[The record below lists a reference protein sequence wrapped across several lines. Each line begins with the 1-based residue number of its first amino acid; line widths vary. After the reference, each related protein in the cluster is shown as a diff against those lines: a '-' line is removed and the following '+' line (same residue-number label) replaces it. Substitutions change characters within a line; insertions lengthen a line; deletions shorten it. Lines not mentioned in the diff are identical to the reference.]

1 MGTYRGLSEP
11 VQSAQGENLLSSFK
25 SDLIDFELRDRIA
38 VLTLNR
44 PEKRNAINDI
54 LIQDLHRFFSAPP
67 SDALAVIL
75 KGNGDHFCA
84 GLDLAEHRERDVA
97 ESFEHSRYWH
107 RTFDLIQYG
116 GLPVIA
122 VMHGA
127 VMGDGLELA
136 TTAHVRVAEP
146 STIYQLP
153 EGRRGIYV
161 GGGASIR
168 VARVIGPGRMTEM
181 MLTGRRR
188 NAEEGQELGLSHYL
202 VGDGEA
208 FEKAIELADTITG
221 NAPLAN
227 KMMLNTI
234 QRIDRMGESEGY
246 FVESLASALTQT
258 SEDARE
264 GMRAFLEKRKIR
276 FDE

>member
-1 MGTYRGLSEP
+1 MTTY
-11 VQSAQGENLLSSFK
+11 SF
-25 SDLIDFELRDRIA
+25 DFLDFEMRGRIA

-44 PEKRNAINDI
+44 PEKRNAVNDT
-54 LIQDLHRFFSAPP
+54 LIQDLNRFFSEPP
-67 SDALAVIL
+67 KEALVAVVRA
-75 KGNGDHFCA
+75 NGDHFCA
-84 GLDLAEHRERDVA
+84 GLDLSEHKERDVA
-97 ESFEHSRYWH
+97 EAFDHSRYWH
-107 RTFDLIQYG
+107 RTFDLVQFG
-116 GLPVIA
+116 GLPVVA
-122 VMHGA
+122 AMQGA
-127 VMGDGLELA
+127 VMGGGLELA

-168 VARVIGPGRMTEM
+168 VARIIGPGRMTEM
-181 MLTGRRR
+181 MLTGRRL
-188 NAEEGQELGLSHYL
+188 NAEEGQNLGLSHYL
-202 VGDGEA
+202 VGAGEA
-208 FEKAIELADTITG
+208 FDKAMELAETISG

-258 SEDARE
+258 SDDARE
-264 GMRAFLEKRKIR
+264 GMRAFLEKRDIR
-276 FDE
+276 FD

>member
-1 MGTYRGLSEP
+1 MTAFS
-11 VQSAQGENLLSSFK
+11 
-25 SDLIDFELRDRIA
+25 SDLIDFEMRGNIA
-38 VLTLNR
+38 ILTLNR
-44 PEKRNAINDI
+44 PEKRNAVNETLIRDIN
-54 LIQDLHRFFSAPP
+54 RFFNTPP
-67 SDALAVIL
+67 QEAVAVVL
-75 KGNGDHFCA
+75 RANGDHFCA
-84 GLDLAEHRERDVA
+84 GLDLSQHKERDVDEA
-97 ESFEHSRYWH
+97 FDISRYWH

-116 GLPVIA
+116 GLPVVA
-122 VMHGA
+122 AMHGA
-127 VMGDGLELA
+127 VMGGGLELA
-136 TTAHVRVAEP
+136 TAAHVRVAEP

-181 MLTGRRR
+181 MLTGRRMD
-188 NAEEGQELGLSHYL
+188 AEEGQQVGLSHHR

-208 FEKAIELADTITG
+208 FDKAMELAKTIAG

-246 FVESLASALTQT
+246 FVESLASALTQA
-258 SEDARE
+258 SDDAKA
-264 GMRAFLEKRKIR
+264 GMRAFLEKKDIR
-276 FDE
+276 FDK

>member
-1 MGTYRGLSEP
+1 MATY
-11 VQSAQGENLLSSFK
+11 SF
-25 SDLIDFELRDRIA
+25 DFLDFEMRGRIA

-44 PEKRNAINDI
+44 PEKRNAVNDT
-54 LIQDLHRFFSAPP
+54 LIQDLNRFFSEPP
-67 SDALAVIL
+67 KEALVAVVRA
-75 KGNGDHFCA
+75 NGDHFCA
-84 GLDLAEHRERDVA
+84 GLDLSEHKERDVA
-97 ESFEHSRYWH
+97 EAFDHSRYWH
-107 RTFDLIQYG
+107 RTFDLVQFG
-116 GLPVIA
+116 GLPVVA
-122 VMHGA
+122 AMQGA
-127 VMGDGLELA
+127 VMGGGLELA

-168 VARVIGPGRMTEM
+168 VARIIGPGRMTEM
-181 MLTGRRR
+181 MLTGRRLD
-188 NAEEGQELGLSHYL
+188 AEEGQNLGLSHYL
-202 VGDGEA
+202 VGAGEA
-208 FEKAIELADTITG
+208 FDKAMELAETISG

-258 SEDARE
+258 SDDARE
-264 GMRAFLEKRKIR
+264 GMRAFLEKRDIR
-276 FDE
+276 FD